1 MITVGRHFGTDRL
14 VDLERTV
21 DSLNGQLREM
31 QWELYRARRVVFSL
45 VVAESGGSRRRQEFM
60 SAVCSRR
67 ARPNTKMVSHADPRA
82 RTGIQ
87 SLAPVLTVG
96 RWSSGELPVSMG

>member
-1 MITVGRHFGTDRL
+1 MLTAGRTFGTDRL

-31 QWELYRARRVVFSL
+31 QWTLYRSKVEPLPVRLWRNLVSL
-45 VVAESGGSRRRQEFM
+45 KGGQGLM
-60 SAVCSRR
+60 SAVCNRR

-82 RTGIQ
+82 
-87 SLAPVLTVG
+87 
-96 RWSSGELPVSMG
+96 